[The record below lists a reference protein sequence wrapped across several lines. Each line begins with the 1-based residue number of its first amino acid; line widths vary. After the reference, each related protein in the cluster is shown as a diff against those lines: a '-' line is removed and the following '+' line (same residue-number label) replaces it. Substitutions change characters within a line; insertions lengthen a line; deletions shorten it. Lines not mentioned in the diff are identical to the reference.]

1 MTLSCNSDEKVRK
14 NINIQLQVFRLSVS
28 IYMFLNERSISGV
41 ITNNF
46 TMYNIQ
52 SKNESSVK
60 PTRSIS
66 IDIRMLSMSAFI

>member
-14 NINIQLQVFRLSVS
+14 NINIQLQVFRLSAS

-46 TMYNIQ
+46 IMYNIQ

>member
-1 MTLSCNSDEKVRK
+1 MQQRREYVKVRK
-14 NINIQLQVFRLSVS
+14 NINIQLQVFHLSVS

-46 TMYNIQ
+46 IMYNIQ
-52 SKNESSVK
+52 TKNESSVK

>member
-46 TMYNIQ
+46 IMYNIQ